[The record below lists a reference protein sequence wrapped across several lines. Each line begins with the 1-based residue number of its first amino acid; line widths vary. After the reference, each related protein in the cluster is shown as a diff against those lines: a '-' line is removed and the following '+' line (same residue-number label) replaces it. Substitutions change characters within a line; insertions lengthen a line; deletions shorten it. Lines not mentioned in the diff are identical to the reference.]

1 MKKSIFISIILLA
14 GLVAVPASA
23 GKKKDK
29 KQKQEI
35 VEEPHPLQLQ
45 SASDTVSYAAGV
57 SATRGLLHYLQQTLH
72 VDTAYMADFV
82 RGYREAVDK
91 GDDPAFVAYSAG
103 QQIAAQV
110 NNQFIPNFNKTFD
123 RTAITLAPGVIH
135 EGVLAGVMGDTTIFK
150 VDDAVKHYES
160 KSHEAEVIRNA
171 AYKAENEAWLRSNA
185 EKDSVQ
191 TTASGLQ
198 YKVLTQ
204 GTGDVPVASDEVEV
218 IYEGKTIDGNVFDA
232 TVNHK
237 GKKSDTFRC
246 NQVIKGWTEALTQMP
261 VGSKWEIY
269 IPQELAYGARAAG
282 NIKPYSTLIFT
293 VELVSIVKKED
304 KK

>member
-1 MKKSIFISIILLA
+1 MKKTIFISIILLA

-29 KQKQEI
+29 KKKQEK
-35 VEEPHPLQLQ
+35 VEELQPLQLQ
-45 SASDTVSYAAGV
+45 SESDSVSYAAGV
-57 SATRGLLHYLQQTLH
+57 SATRGLMQYLQQTLH

-91 GDDPAFVAYSAG
+91 GGDPAFVAYSAG
-103 QQIAAQV
+103 QQVATQV
-110 NNQFIPNFNKTFD
+110 NNQFITNFNKSFD

-135 EGVLAGVMGDTTIFK
+135 EGVLAGVLEDTTIYK
-150 VDDAVKHYES
+150 VGDAAKYYET
-160 KSHEAEVIRNA
+160 KSHEAEIVRNA
-171 AYKAENEAWLRSNA
+171 AYKADGEAWLRSNA

-198 YKVLTQ
+198 YKVLVQ
-204 GTGDVPVASDEVEV
+204 GTGDVPVATDEVEV
-218 IYEGKTIDGNVFDA
+218 IYEGKTIDGNIFDA

-237 GKKSDTFRC
+237 GKKTDTFRC
-246 NQVIKGWTEALTQMP
+246 NQVIKGWTEALTMMP

-269 IPQELAYGARAAG
+269 IPQELAYGSRAAG
-282 NIKPYSTLIFT
+282 NIKPYSALIFN